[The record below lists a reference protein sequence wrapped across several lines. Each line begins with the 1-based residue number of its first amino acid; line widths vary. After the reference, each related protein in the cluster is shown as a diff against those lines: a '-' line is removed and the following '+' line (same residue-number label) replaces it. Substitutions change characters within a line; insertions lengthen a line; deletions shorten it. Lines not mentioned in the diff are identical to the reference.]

1 MTEYA
6 LTFHAPAPWLT
17 ANGRT
22 AHRWEAPTRRK
33 WRDAGQT
40 YARQSGLPRL
50 ERAHIE
56 VTIQF
61 RDNRRRD
68 IANWHPTA
76 KAIIDGLVDYGLLPD
91 DDDRHL
97 IGPDMRR
104 GSAVTVPGWGLITV
118 RIRVLGEV
126 PT

>member
-1 MTEYA
+1 MTDFV

-22 AHRWEAPTRRK
+22 AHRWEAPTRRT
-33 WRDAGQT
+33 WRTAAQIH
-40 YARQSGLPRL
+40 ARQAKLPQL
-50 ERAHIE
+50 QRAHIE

-76 KAIIDGLVDYGLLPD
+76 KAIVDGLIDYGLLPD

-104 GSAVTVPGWGLITV
+104 GPVAAVPGWGLVTV
-118 RIRVLGEV
+118 TIRALEV